1 MLAAAVRLARLI
13 TAVTDRAYLERRA
26 RAAFV
31 TSAAW
36 LVAGLMVLAAL
47 FFALVT
53 VFAALLEVM
62 PAWGAALIATAIAVI
77 VAGIAIL
84 VANRTGRHESLP
96 QNETL
101 ETLTR
106 DPQAAAA
113 AAMAPLID
121 EALQATRERPSE
133 TLALALAA
141 GLIAGR
147 LLHRPKSRPAGPK
160 SEEH

>member
-1 MLAAAVRLARLI
+1 MLAEAVRLARLI
-13 TAVTDRAYLERRA
+13 VAATDRAYLERRA
-26 RAAFV
+26 RAALV

-36 LVAGLMVLAAL
+36 LVAALMALAAL

-53 VFAALLEVM
+53 VFAALLQVM

-77 VAGIAIL
+77 VAGIAVL
-84 VANRTGRHESLP
+84 VANRPRRHEPLP
-96 QNETL
+96 RNETL

-106 DPQAAAA
+106 DPEAAAA
-113 AAMAPLID
+113 AAMAPLVE

-133 TLALALAA
+133 TLVLALAA

-147 LLHRPKSRPAGPK
+147 LLGRPKR
-160 SEEH
+160 